1 MKTIAI
7 MSIAGLAAAASA
19 QSLSADFAADVS
31 QAATGDTIHWT
42 ATVSFSGFSDPSAYF
57 GGFVGDFLASDNT
70 LGTADNFLSHMAGE
84 GVPPT
89 ANGADVNLNI
99 FNSALLGTDDQ
110 SNPYLIFEW
119 DVTAGSGSGDLSYSD
134 SGVWSMFADDGIFS
148 LPIEMTANVTSD
160 VVGINVPAPG
170 ALALLGLGGLTATRR
185 RR

>member
-19 QSLSADFAADVS
+19 QSLSVDFGADVT
-31 QAATGDTIHWT
+31 QAAMGDTIHWT
-42 ATVSFSGFSDPSAYF
+42 ATVSFTGFSDPSAYF
-57 GGFVGDFLASDNT
+57 GGFVGDFLASDSS
-70 LGTADNFLSHMAGE
+70 LGTAGNFVNHMNGE
-84 GVPPT
+84 GVPAT
-89 ANGADVNLNI
+89 GNGADVNLNI

-119 DVTAGSGSGDLSYSD
+119 DVTAGANTGDLSYSD
-134 SGVWSMFADDGIFS
+134 SGVWSMFTDDGIFT
-148 LPIEMTANVTSD
+148 LPTEMMATVTSD
-160 VVGINVPAPG
+160 VVGVNIPAPG

>member
-19 QSLSADFAADVS
+19 QSLSVDYAADLT
-31 QAATGDTIHWT
+31 QASTGDTIHWT
-42 ATVSFSGFSDPSAYF
+42 ATVSFSGFADPTAYF

-70 LGTADNFLSHMAGE
+70 LGTASGFVSHMDGE

-110 SNPYLIFEW
+110 TNPFLIFEW
-119 DVTAGSGSGDLSYSD
+119 DVTAGAGSGDLSYSD
-134 SGVWSMFADDGIFS
+134 SGVWSMFADSGIFT
-148 LPIEMTANVTSD
+148 LPQEMQASVTSD
-160 VVGINVPAPG
+160 IVGVNVPAPG